1 MNKLK
6 VGDIASYRNTRGN
19 IKKAEIT
26 SFETVDNGKVWFH
39 GIDTDTKAKV
49 WYPVHISEEL
59 TEHQFNLNMNKDR
72 RERIQN
78 IIDQLTDLETEIEKI
93 QDEEQEAYDNLPESL
108 QECEKGERMSDA
120 IDNLDHAFC
129 SVGDTISY
137 LDEAI
142 Q

>member
-1 MNKLK
+1 MPSLNVKDMTSLNVKL
-6 VGDIASYRNTRGN
+6 ILNN
-19 IKKAEIT
+19 I
-26 SFETVDNGKVWFH
+26 
-39 GIDTDTKAKV
+39 
-49 WYPVHISEEL
+49 
-59 TEHQFNLNMNKDR
+59 NMNKDR
-72 RERIQN
+72 RTRIQN
-78 IIDQLTDLETEIEKI
+78 IIDQLTDLETEIEKV

-120 IDNLDHAFC
+120 IDSLDHAFC

>member
-1 MNKLK
+1 
-6 VGDIASYRNTRGN
+6 
-19 IKKAEIT
+19 
-26 SFETVDNGKVWFH
+26 
-39 GIDTDTKAKV
+39 
-49 WYPVHISEEL
+49 
-59 TEHQFNLNMNKDR
+59 MNKDR
-72 RERIQN
+72 RKRIQN
-78 IIDQLTDLETEIEKI
+78 IIDQLTALETEIEKI

-120 IDNLDHAFC
+120 IDILDHAFC